1 MRYCLGIE
9 IGGTKLQ
16 IGMGDGA
23 QAQFAAFHR
32 DEVDATQGAAEIRR
46 RIVSGCRQLLGDNR
60 IPLEQIAGIGVSFG
74 GPVDADA
81 GRTIISHQVAGWEN
95 FPLAEWLSQELDLPV
110 CLQNDADSAALAEA
124 HFGAGRGF
132 NPVLYVTV
140 GSGMGGGLII
150 GGRIFRGSGAGAMEI
165 GHLRPGRLP
174 RSLPHGGNT
183 VEAIASGFG
192 ITERARREIADW
204 RDTLDYVRSQ
214 FAGKSPHETELAPA
228 FQQRFDPR
236 AERFSR
242 LLELADG
249 DPSRIN
255 TRLISRAAEAGDRL
269 SLELLADA
277 TWAIGWALAQAIALV
292 NPACIVI
299 GGGVSLIGEELFFEP
314 VRRACRQQCFEPF
327 AGIAE
332 IVPAALGEEV
342 VVYGALAVAAQ
353 AFLKDA

>member
-23 QAQFAAFHR
+23 RAEFAAFRR
-32 DEVDATQGAAEIRR
+32 DEVDANQGAAEIRR
-46 RIVSGCRQLLGDNR
+46 RIVSGCRQLLDDNR
-60 IPLEQIAGIGVSFG
+60 VSPEQI
-74 GPVDADA
+74 
-81 GRTIISHQVAGWEN
+81 
-95 FPLAEWLSQELDLPV
+95 
-110 CLQNDADSAALAEA
+110 
-124 HFGAGRGF
+124 
-132 NPVLYVTV
+132 
-140 GSGMGGGLII
+140 
-150 GGRIFRGSGAGAMEI
+150 AGAMEI

-192 ITERARREIADW
+192 ITERARREITDW
-204 RDTLDYVRSQ
+204 RDTLAYVRSQ

-228 FQQRFDPR
+228 FQERLDPR

-242 LLELADG
+242 LLEFAGG
-249 DPSRIN
+249 DPARI
-255 TRLISRAAEAGDRL
+255 TTKLIAQAAHAGDKL

-292 NPACIVI
+292 NPARIVI

-327 AGIAE
+327 SGIAE

-353 AFLKDA
+353 AYLQNA